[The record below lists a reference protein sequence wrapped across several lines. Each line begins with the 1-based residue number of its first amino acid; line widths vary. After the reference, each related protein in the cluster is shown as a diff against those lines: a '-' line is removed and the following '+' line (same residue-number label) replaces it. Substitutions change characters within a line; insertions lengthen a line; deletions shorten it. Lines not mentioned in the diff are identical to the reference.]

1 MIWGY
6 PHFRKPPLAS
16 RSKRKAE
23 LRSCMQSTSDR
34 PQSIA
39 VTWQME
45 LKDRGI
51 EDPGPAILLLQVNVP
66 VTAGNL
72 CVFWIL
78 VFTSFKFQ
86 TPGMA
91 YLHSLQLRCCSMG
104 DASPFMN
111 LGHMMTA
118 ELLCHGGFQTW
129 PSPKSSSWL
138 AILNVRAKGL
148 EHPKKNEKATCELP
162 RFYFPNPSVWILDL
176 TLL

>member
-1 MIWGY
+1 MY
-6 PHFRKPPLAS
+6 AKY
-16 RSKRKAE
+16 
-23 LRSCMQSTSDR
+23 LRSPAEYSCDLANGAQGSWNWRSWTSN
-34 PQSIA
+34 PPTSSS
-39 VTWQME
+39 
-45 LKDRGI
+45 
-51 EDPGPAILLLQVNVP
+51 QVNVP

-148 EHPKKNEKATCELP
+148 EHPKKMKRPHVNCPAFT
-162 RFYFPNPSVWILDL
+162 SQ
-176 TLL
+176 TLLSESWTSRFCRSVLLHYFFCKRQWSC

>member
-23 LRSCMQSTSDR
+23 LRSCMQSTSEYSCDLANGAQGSWNWR
-34 PQSIA
+34 SWTSNPPTSSS
-39 VTWQME
+39 
-45 LKDRGI
+45 
-51 EDPGPAILLLQVNVP
+51 QVNVL

-138 AILNVRAKGL
+138 VILNVRAKGL
-148 EHPKKNEKATCELP
+148 EHPKKIEKATCELP
-162 RFYFPNPSVWILDL
+162 RFYFPNPSVWI
-176 TLL
+176 

>member
-1 MIWGY
+1 MY
-6 PHFRKPPLAS
+6 AKY
-16 RSKRKAE
+16 
-23 LRSCMQSTSDR
+23 LRSPAEYSCDLANGAQGSWNWRSWTSN
-34 PQSIA
+34 PPTSSS
-39 VTWQME
+39 
-45 LKDRGI
+45 
-51 EDPGPAILLLQVNVP
+51 QVNVP